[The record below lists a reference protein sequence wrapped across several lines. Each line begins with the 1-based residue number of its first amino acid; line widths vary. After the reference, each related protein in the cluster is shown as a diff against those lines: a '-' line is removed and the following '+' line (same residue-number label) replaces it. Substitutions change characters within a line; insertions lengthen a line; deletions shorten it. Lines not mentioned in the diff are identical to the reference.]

1 MSPLQ
6 GNSPAD
12 LEWDAMVIGT
22 GIGGA
27 TLGHA
32 LARQGQRVLFCER
45 GTSRQPGV
53 AEGDYA
59 ERLNTPLTHPVNT
72 MAPHSLLRAGRWPTQ
87 LIDKSAKSGR
97 PFIPFIGTGV
107 GGSSALYGMA
117 MERFSA
123 ADFQPE
129 LNSEPG
135 RSGRPAWP
143 ITYDELQ
150 PYYAQ
155 AEDLYRVRGS
165 ADPLRPDTPSLMAAP
180 PLSRTATALS
190 QRLAARGMHPY
201 QLPSACEYVPGCLT
215 CQGFLC
221 PKRCKNDSWQIA
233 VEPAVT
239 QYGATL
245 IDDCEVVRLHSSAH
259 AVTTVECL
267 WNGQPLELHAKQIIL
282 AAGAVNTPLLLQRS
296 ASTEWPNGL
305 ANASG
310 MVGRHLMRHLI
321 DLYVLKADAGAL
333 DDNRRKE
340 IAFNDFYRHGT
351 DKLGTVQSF
360 GRLPP
365 PQMIIDA
372 LHDDI
377 SAAGFGW
384 ALPLVKLGS
393 PVLRLFLAR
402 MVDRGVTLATIV
414 EDYPNPENRVERS
427 GDGGGGHQTATI
439 HYQVDPAAQRRIAL
453 MRRLMKDCLRPASYQ
468 LIADASNNQRIAHA
482 CGTCRMGNDPGSS
495 VVDKTCRAHGLDNLY
510 IVDGSCFVSSGG
522 TNPSLTIAAN
532 ALRVAA
538 HLKLTP

>member
-1 MSPLQ
+1 MSQLQ
-6 GNSPAD
+6 ANSPAD
-12 LEWDAMVIGT
+12 AEWDAIVIGT
-22 GIGGA
+22 GMGGA

-45 GTSRQPGV
+45 GISRQSGV

-59 ERLNTPLTHPVNT
+59 ERLNTPLTQPVNA
-72 MAPHSLLRAGRWPTQ
+72 MAAQALLRAGRWPTQ
-87 LIDKSAKSGR
+87 LIDKSAKSAR

-117 MERFSA
+117 MERFSP
-123 ADFQPE
+123 ADFQPQQ
-129 LNSEPG
+129 NSG
-135 RSGRPAWP
+135 SGGSGRHAWP
-143 ITYDELQ
+143 ITYAELQ
-150 PYYAQ
+150 PYYGQ
-155 AEDLYRVRGS
+155 AEHLYRVRGS
-165 ADPLRPDTPSLMAAP
+165 ADPLRPDTPSLMAP
-180 PLSRTATALS
+180 PALSRTGTALS
-190 QRLAARGMHPY
+190 QRLAARGIHPY

-233 VEPAVT
+233 VEPALA
-239 QYGATL
+239 QYGASL
-245 IDDCEVVRLHSSAH
+245 IDDCEVVRLQSSKQ
-259 AVTTVECL
+259 AVSTIECR
-267 WNGQPLELHAKQIIL
+267 WHDQPLQLHAKTVIL
-282 AAGAVNTPLLLQRS
+282 AAGAIHTPLLLLRS
-296 ASTEWPNGL
+296 ANADWPKGL

-321 DLYVLKADAGAL
+321 DLYVLKADGGQR

-340 IAFNDFYRHGT
+340 IAFNDFYQHGA

-365 PQMIIDA
+365 PEMIIDA

-402 MVDRGVTLATIV
+402 MVDRGVSLATIV
-414 EDYPNPENRVERS
+414 EDYPNHENRVEWS
-427 GDGGGGHQTATI
+427 VGDGQTPTI
-439 HYQVDPAAQRRIAL
+439 HYQVDSDAQRRIAL

-468 LIADASNNQRIAHA
+468 LIADATNNQRIAHA
-482 CGTCRMGNDPGSS
+482 CGTCRMGDDPGSS
-495 VVDKTCRAHGLDNLY
+495 VVDKYCRAHGLDNLY

-538 HLKLTP
+538 QLIRTP

>member
-1 MSPLQ
+1 MSQLQ
-6 GNSPAD
+6 ANSPAAQ
-12 LEWDAMVIGT
+12 EWDAIVIGT
-22 GIGGA
+22 GMGGA

-32 LARQGQRVLFCER
+32 LARQGQRVLFCEQ
-45 GTSRQPGV
+45 GLSRQSGV

-59 ERLNTPLTHPVNT
+59 ERLDAPLTRSVKT
-72 MAPHSLLRAGRWPTQ
+72 MSDQSLLRAGRWPTQ
-87 LIDKSAKSGR
+87 VIDGKAKSSR

-107 GGSSALYGMA
+107 GGSSSLYGMA

-123 ADFQPE
+123 VDFQPE
-129 LNSEPG
+129 RNSGPG
-135 RSGRPAWP
+135 RSGRQTWP
-143 ITYDELQ
+143 ISYDDLL
-150 PYYAQ
+150 PYYRE
-155 AEDLYRVRGS
+155 AEDLYRVRGT
-165 ADPLRPDTPSLMAAP
+165 ADPLRPDAVSLRAPP
-180 PLSRTATALS
+180 PLSRTASALS
-190 QRLAARGMHPY
+190 QRLAAQGLHPY
-201 QLPSACEYVPGCLT
+201 QLPAACEYVPGCLT

-239 QYGATL
+239 QYGASL
-245 IDDCEVVRLHSSAH
+245 IDDCEVVRLQSSKR
-259 AVTTVECL
+259 AVSTIECRRR
-267 WNGQPLELHAKQIIL
+267 GQPLQLRAKTVIL
-282 AAGAVNTPLLLQRS
+282 AAGALNTPLLLLRS
-296 ASTEWPNGL
+296 ASADWAKGL
-305 ANASG
+305 ANTSG

-321 DLYVLKADAGAL
+321 DLYVLKADGGPL

-365 PQMIIDA
+365 PEMIIDG

-377 SAAGFGW
+377 SAAGLGW

-402 MVDRGVTLATIV
+402 MVDRGVSLATIV
-414 EDYPNPENRVERS
+414 EDYPSPENRIEWS
-427 GDGGGGHQTATI
+427 ASDGQTPTI
-439 HYQVDPAAQRRIAL
+439 HYQVDADAQRRIAL

-468 LIADASNNQRIAHA
+468 LIADATNNQRIAHA
-482 CGTCRMGNDPGSS
+482 CGTCRMGDDPGSS
-495 VVDKTCRAHGLDNLY
+495 VVDKYCRAHGLDNLY

-538 HLKLTP
+538 QLI